1 MAETQK
7 NETTNQEVTFIII
20 QAINECIKEHV
31 LEDFFREHRD
41 EVIKMADLDYTWER
55 REELIRAEEFEEG
68 VTCGMEQ
75 GIEALVETCR
85 ELGVSETDTIARL
98 MQKFELTR
106 EKAEEAYKRYTV

>member
-55 REELIRAEEFEEG
+55 REGLIRAEEFEEG
-68 VTCGMEQ
+68 VIQGEQ
-75 GIEALVETCR
+75 KKLIR
-85 ELGVSETDTIARL
+85 QVSKKL
-98 MQKFELTR
+98 QKGKTPQVI
-106 EKAEEAYKRYTV
+106 AEELEEDFTVIEEICKQIET